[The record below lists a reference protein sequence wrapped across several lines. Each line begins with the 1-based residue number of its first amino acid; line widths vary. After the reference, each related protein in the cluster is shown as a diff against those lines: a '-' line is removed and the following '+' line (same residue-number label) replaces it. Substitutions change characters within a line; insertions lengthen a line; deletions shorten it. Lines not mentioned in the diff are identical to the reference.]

1 MQTAI
6 KLTSKQ
12 TYPLKMKALI
22 LVGTAIT
29 MASALKENLFPNI
42 HLAVILGIAIS
53 TDFFSGIM
61 KSLATGQPIVSKKLQ
76 RTSIK
81 ISRYGFAVIV
91 SLILRSI
98 AATKGAGWA
107 TIGDML
113 NDGLLFLLIYTELVS
128 VLENIIAIDSSDL
141 LSMRV
146 AKPLHAFLTFKFH
159 DGITNLLYNK
169 YEDDKKDNTGD
180 KK

>member
-1 MQTAI
+1 MHTAI
-6 KLTSKQ
+6 KFTSKQ

-22 LVGTAIT
+22 LVGTALT
-29 MASALKENLFPNI
+29 MASTLKENLFPNI

-53 TDFFSGIM
+53 TDFCSGIM
-61 KSLATGQPIVSKKLQ
+61 KSIATGQPIVSKKLQ

-98 AATKGAGWA
+98 AVDKGGGWA
-107 TIGDML
+107 ILGDML
-113 NDGLLFLLIYTELVS
+113 NDGLLFLLIYTEIVS
-128 VLENIIAIDSSDL
+128 VLENIIAMDGADV
-141 LSMRV
+141 LSMKV

-159 DGITNLLYNK
+159 DGITDLLYNK
-169 YEDDKKDNTGD
+169 YEQNKKDKQD
-180 KK
+180 K